1 MADANPRPTNIRW
14 AVFGLACGTSWL
26 LYLHRYTFALLKPE
40 LAREW
45 GLDKVQL
52 GLLDS
57 AFSLPATL
65 FQFPLGIV
73 ADVLG
78 VHLVLTALIVVWCL
92 GLGWHAWAATP
103 HQLWYARAAFGIGQS
118 AVFSTLSRTAR
129 TWFPPAIRTT
139 LQGIAAITFGR
150 LGGMSAYLLF
160 GTLLLGQLNLDW
172 RTAIYVLVA
181 GGLAFAALFAAVFR
195 NLPRAHPLV
204 NAAEADLIEGRV
216 ASAHQALEQ
225 ANPAAPPKK
234 ITPWQLL
241 RRIRPRA
248 LFNLFALNIQTI
260 LSTLADNIY
269 SNWIPLFL
277 YEVHALKFEE
287 MGLYSSLPLLG
298 GAVAGTLGG
307 ALNDAC
313 IAWTGNRRWSRRG
326 IAMLGKGLAGVL
338 LLAALLW
345 YESPYVFCLLL
356 FAVKFFGDW
365 SLATS
370 WGVVTDIGGR
380 ATASVFAF
388 NNAVAGLGM
397 IAAPPLFGYLA
408 RDFGWPSVFI
418 TVAATYGLCA
428 LSWLAIDCTLPV
440 IDESE
445 AESSAP

>member
-1 MADANPRPTNIRW
+1 M
-14 AVFGLACGTSWL
+14 FGLACGTSWL

-40 LAREW
+40 LVREW

-57 AFSLPATL
+57 AFSLTSTL
-65 FQFPLGIV
+65 FQFPLGV
-73 ADVLG
+73 LADVLG
-78 VHLVLTALIVVWCL
+78 VRLVLTTLIVLWCL

-103 HQLWYARAAFGIGQS
+103 HQLWYARAVFGMGQS
-118 AVFSTLSRTAR
+118 AVYSTLSRTAR
-129 TWFPPAIRTT
+129 TWFPPSIRTT

-160 GTLLLGQLNLDW
+160 GTLLLGQLGLDW
-172 RTAIYVLVA
+172 RTAIYVFVA
-181 GGLAFAALFAAVFR
+181 GGFVFAVLFAVIFR
-195 NLPRAHPLV
+195 NSPRTHPLV
-204 NAAEADLIEGRV
+204 NEAEADLIEGRAV
-216 ASAHQALEQ
+216 LDSPQPEPARIH
-225 ANPAAPPKK
+225 AAPAK
-234 ITPWQLL
+234 IGPRDLI
-241 RRIRPRA
+241 RRLRPRS
-248 LFNLFALNIQTI
+248 LFNLFALNVQTI

-277 YEVHALKFEE
+277 WEVHSLEFKK
-287 MGLYSSLPLLG
+287 MGLYSSLPLIG
-298 GAVAGTLGG
+298 GAIAGTLGG
-307 ALNDAC
+307 VLNDAC

-326 IAMLGKGLAGVL
+326 IAMLGKGLAAVL
-338 LLAALLW
+338 LVVALVW

-397 IAAPPLFGYLA
+397 IAAPPLFGYVA
-408 RDFGWPSVFI
+408 RDFGWPAVFM

-440 IDESE
+440 IDE
-445 AESSAP
+445 A